1 MRRVILFIA
10 VGACAG
16 LLVGR
21 HGRCEKPAAR
31 PAGDPVVAP
40 AWDPVVGTVGDG
52 SISAA
57 LRRFEEE
64 QAREET
70 GLLRLPGFTVRDLT
84 VQGPGSG
91 GEPGPLSAELRSRS
105 RNFDIAAGVRAEQ
118 RSTALEATEWSGRV
132 GVANEHAG
140 GRAVFELRTSLGGNE
155 PDRKLGVELGPR
167 LERRLGRGTTFF
179 IDGRAA
185 AEAQRPEQGWW
196 SLPGAAGDGST
207 TVGVTA
213 RTGIAR

>member
-31 PAGDPVVAP
+31 PADDPVAAA
-40 AWDPVVGTVGDG
+40 AWQPVVGPVGDG

-64 QAREET
+64 RAREEA
-70 GLLRLPGFTVRDLT
+70 GLLRLPGLTVRDVT
-84 VQGPGSG
+84 VQGPGG
-91 GEPGPLSAELRSRS
+91 GAEPGPLSAELRSRS
-105 RNFDIAAGVRAEQ
+105 RNVDIAAGFRAEQ

-132 GVANEHAG
+132 GVANEHAA
-140 GRAVFELRTSLGGNE
+140 GREVFELRTSLVGNE
-155 PDRKLGVELGPR
+155 ADRKLGVELGPR

-185 AEAQRPEQGWW
+185 AEAQRPEQGWR